1 MTQNAVTEHFDEIGE
16 YDSKSIFKPMVPAL
30 VVSEGD
36 EEGPNIMTASW
47 WMLAGYNPLRYLL
60 AVSQKTY
67 THDLIEESQEFVLA
81 APSTELIDAVTLAGM
96 VSGRDIDKIDHLDLE
111 TVPGQSVDV
120 PLLADAVGNIEMSV
134 LDSFEF
140 ENTTYFFGSVERAY
154 VAKGA
159 LDGRILSLSADILA
173 YMGSDWAAEDAQS
186 KDRFYAALDPKNLE
200 SFPGD
205 EVIESLPPELREELS
220 D

>member
-1 MTQNAVTEHFDEIGE
+1 MSDSAVDEHFDEIGE
-16 YDSKSIFKPMVPAL
+16 YDSKAIFKPTVPAL
-30 VVSEGD
+30 VVSNSD
-36 EEGPNIMTASW
+36 EVGPNIMTASW
-47 WMLAGYNPLRYLL
+47 WMLAGYNPFRYLL

-67 THDLIEESQEFVLA
+67 THDLIEESGEFVLA

-111 TVPGQSVDV
+111 TVPGQSGDV

-134 LDSFEF
+134 MDSFEF
-140 ENTTYFFGSVERAY
+140 ENTTYFFGSVEGAY
-154 VAKGA
+154 VSKGA
-159 LDGRILSLSADILA
+159 LDGRILSLDADILA
-173 YMGSDWAAEDAQS
+173 YMGSDWASEDAKT
-186 KDRFYAALDPKNLE
+186 KDRFYAALDPDNLE

-205 EVIESLPPELREELS
+205 DIVESLPPELRREVT